1 MEHGDSVESR
11 TSSQKQLR
19 SSSHL
24 QSFGALEA
32 SSVGGGPEW
41 ATSLLVPVA
50 SAGATGG
57 EALSV
62 SQTDREKKR
71 GERELPS
78 GETIPP
84 RIGDKLRREIES
96 EDGGAPICAKSP
108 LPGRS
113 NAAN

>member
-1 MEHGDSVESR
+1 
-11 TSSQKQLR
+11 
-19 SSSHL
+19 
-24 QSFGALEA
+24 
-32 SSVGGGPEW
+32 
-41 ATSLLVPVA
+41 VPVA

-57 EALSV
+57 EALLV
-62 SQTDREKKR
+62 SRRRIKKKKR
-71 GERELPS
+71 GARESPS